1 MKEIRIKQLTLR
13 NWRGEKERTTIFNT
27 DGPTFICGANGLGK
41 SRHFD
46 AFCWLLFGKDSQDRK
61 DFEIR
66 THDADGNI
74 LHRCE
79 CSVEAVIL
87 IDGTEN
93 TLKRE
98 YKEQWTKPR
107 GQVEEVF
114 SGNVTECTWN
124 GTPVKVGEFS
134 KRVQEEIIDDTL
146 FKMLT
151 NPRYFTEKMKWQQ
164 QRECLLQMAGTA
176 TDQEIA
182 ADNSD
187 FKALLDTLGG
197 KSLNDYRKE
206 VAAEKKRLKAKLS
219 EIQPRIDQT
228 QRMMPEA
235 DDWTYIEN
243 AIHDIDSTIASLTQ
257 QTIDYN
263 ARNEAFDQE
272 RKQVSKQI
280 YELKN
285 KRQELENAQLDT
297 MRRQADAKNQERR
310 AIEQQ
315 LKAIHADRSQ
325 INIDIH
331 RTDERI
337 TYLTTQVA
345 SLTSQLDALRQ
356 QWKDINARTYNGSD
370 VCPHCGQPL
379 PDEMILQAVSLFDKK
394 KQEDIEVNTTQG
406 KSLAA
411 QLNDYK
417 IELQQKQTEKDA
429 LAATLESKEAEIKQ
443 LYDELE
449 THPNA
454 TADYKDV
461 TPTDEM
467 LNIDKQIESLTAQQ
481 HQADN
486 KNDEQFLRD
495 IETKRDQ
502 MAQSRTQLIARL
514 QKRQQ
519 IDAANQEIQR
529 LTDEGRNLAQQ
540 IADVEKR
547 EYTAA
552 QFSKKKIESC
562 EQRINGMFT
571 NVRFQLFD
579 YTQEGNEFEVCIP
592 LVDGTPYAVV
602 NTAKQV
608 NAGLDI
614 INTLCQFN
622 NLTVPIFCDGAE
634 SVNHYINTSSQMIFL
649 HVTEDRELV
658 II

>member
-114 SGNVTECTWN
+114 SCNVTECTWN

-243 AIHDIDSTIASLTQ
+243 AIHDIDSTISSLTQ
-257 QTIDYN
+257 QVIDYN

-285 KRQELENAQLDT
+285 KRQELENAQLAAL
-297 MRRQADAKNQERR
+297 RQQADAKNQERR

-467 LNIDKQIESLTAQQ
+467 LNIDKQIETLTAQQ

-486 KNDEQFLRD
+486 NNDEQFLRD

-552 QFSKKKIESC
+552 QFSKKKIQSC

-634 SVNHYINTSSQMIFL
+634 SVNRYIRTRSQMIFL
-649 HVTEDRELV
+649 QVTTDKKLV
-658 II
+658 IK

>member
-87 IDGTEN
+87 IDGVEN

-114 SGNVTECTWN
+114 SCNVTECTWN

-164 QRECLLQMAGTA
+164 QRECLLQMAGTSS
-176 TDQEIA
+176 DEEIA
-182 ADNSD
+182 SGNSD

-197 KSLNDYRKE
+197 KSLDDYRKE

-257 QTIDYN
+257 QVIDYN

-272 RKQVSKQI
+272 RKQVYKQI

-331 RTDERI
+331 RTEERI

-345 SLTSQLDALRQ
+345 SFTSQLDALRQ
-356 QWKDINARTYNGSD
+356 QWKEINTRTYNGSD

-379 PDEMILQAVSLFDKK
+379 PDEMIMQAVSLFDKK
-394 KQEDIEVNTTQG
+394 KQEDLEVNTTQG

-417 IELQQKQTEKDA
+417 SELQQKQTEKDA

-449 THPNA
+449 AHPNV

-467 LNIDKQIESLTAQQ
+467 LDIDKQIESLTAQQ

-502 MAQSRTQLIARL
+502 MAQSRTQLMARL

-519 IDAANQEIQR
+519 IEAANQEIQR

-562 EQRINGMFT
+562 EQRINSMFT

-579 YTQEGNEFEVCIP
+579 YTHEGNEFEVCIP
-592 LVDGTPYAVV
+592 LVDGTPFAVA

-634 SVNHYINTSSQMIFL
+634 SVNHYKPTRSQMIFL
-649 HVTEDRELV
+649 QVTTDKKLV
-658 II
+658 IK